1 MLDKSPLIHPTAP
14 GVQPARIP
22 AAPAPAATPTTASTP
37 GAGIQVR
44 LALRLPREDTGAVT
58 VTRRVLDAALA
69 AMGVTNECR
78 SDIALALTE
87 ACANAVA
94 HAQLGNDYRVIAST
108 HANLCVIEVADTGVG
123 LDLDRVSA
131 GPPAPTAESGR
142 GLHLI
147 RACTDG
153 MELRAGRPHGL
164 TVRMVKVLAWEES
177 TGLVWA

>member
-1 MLDKSPLIHPTAP
+1 MLHKSRLTD
-14 GVQPARIP
+14 P
-22 AAPAPAATPTTASTP
+22 AAPRQPASIAAVPAPSATPTTASTA
-37 GAGIQVR
+37 GACIQVR

-69 AMGVTNECR
+69 ALGVSNDCR

-94 HAQLGNDYRVIAST
+94 HARSGNNYKVTAST
-108 HANLCVIEVADTGVG
+108 HANLCVVEVADTGIG
-123 LDLDRVSA
+123 LDLDLIPA
-131 GPPAPTAESGR
+131 EPPAPTAESGR

-164 TVRMVKVLAWEES
+164 TVRMVKVLAWNGPAS
-177 TGLVWA
+177 SGP

>member
-1 MLDKSPLIHPTAP
+1 MLDKSPLTDPAVP
-14 GVQPARIP
+14 GRLPACIP
-22 AAPAPAATPTTASTP
+22 AAPAPAAPPMTASTL

-44 LALRLPREDTGAVT
+44 LALRLPREGTGAVT

-94 HAQLGNDYRVIAST
+94 HAQFGDDYRVTAST
-108 HANLCVIEVADTGVG
+108 HANVCVLEVADTGIG
-123 LDLDRVSA
+123 LDLDRIPA
-131 GPPAPTAESGR
+131 GRPALTAESGR
-142 GLHLI
+142 GLHVI

-164 TVRMVKVLAWEES
+164 TVRMVKVLAWES